1 MEKKKMFMGTVLLIF
16 FIFFAG
22 QGISYSLEDSQ
33 GPPSKKRIERIR
45 KKVVTF
51 KMWRLTEKLDL
62 DEKSASRLFPLIKR
76 YDSKK
81 MPIEQGMRSDMRRLR
96 KIVDTAKEEELQNI
110 IEKMKENHRK
120 LEEINAEEMSRLGDI
135 LTVRDMA
142 RFMIFKHDFQRDMR
156 KRIYEIKAKRRKN
169 FKKRELRP
177 GMSDAVPAE

>member
-1 MEKKKMFMGTVLLIF
+1 MDMKKKVMGTVLLIF
-16 FIFFAG
+16 LILFAG

-33 GPPSKKRIERIR
+33 RPPSKKRVERIR

-51 KMWRLTEKLDL
+51 KMWRLTERLDL

-76 YDSKK
+76 YDKKK
-81 MPIEQGMRSDMRRLR
+81 MPVEQGMRRDMRRLR
-96 KIVDTAKEEELQNI
+96 KIVDTAKDDELQDI
-110 IEKMKENHRK
+110 IEKLKENHRK

-142 RFMIFKHDFQRDMR
+142 RFMIFTHDFQRDMR

-169 FKKRELRP
+169 FMKRELRQ
-177 GMSDAVPAE
+177 GFSDTVPAE